1 MPPLPPCGQGWS
13 ARTPRPR
20 SMRPYIRRG
29 YAALSPPG
37 RLPGAC
43 RMERVQFDGSRT
55 FSAGQF
61 RLVRVREGG
70 INGVPEVESPAPQ
83 VPCLFCW
90 HENEPVSYTHLRA
103 HETKA
108 NLVCRLLLEK

>member
-1 MPPLPPCGQGWS
+1 MPL
-13 ARTPRPR
+13 
-20 SMRPYIRRG
+20 Y
-29 YAALSPPG
+29 
-37 RLPGAC
+37 RLPDDCPELVG
-43 RMERVQFDGSRT
+43 MERVQFDGSRT

-90 HENEPVSYTHLRA
+90 HENEPSTVALLGKGSSSLAWA
-103 HETKA
+103 HPETVQQSWK
-108 NLVCRLLLEK
+108 ESS

>member
-1 MPPLPPCGQGWS
+1 
-13 ARTPRPR
+13 
-20 SMRPYIRRG
+20 
-29 YAALSPPG
+29 
-37 RLPGAC
+37 
-43 RMERVQFDGSRT
+43 MERVQFDGSRT

-90 HENEPVSYTHLRA
+90 HENEPSTVALLGKGVLLPGLGPSGNSPAVLERPLVRSSRA
-103 HETKA
+103 
-108 NLVCRLLLEK
+108 N